1 MEKIM
6 PKNKFAQFFQNQ
18 KAKAVA
24 FQERSNLNV
33 LELKYK
39 NFLKI
44 LREIENH
51 LEYESEL
58 ESQNVSKNLVDFYNA
73 EKYLPKINSKILKS
87 FAGRDSCL
95 KFFQLL
101 MCFDYSEF
109 KHVNEEIYAELLFK
123 MISLAAENNSL
134 ETNVLIRKIYEY
146 NCIEADSNKVRDFIT
161 KMLQIEKDSLSDNQN
176 KEKSLKKEE
185 NDEEKSESD
194 KDFFAE
200 TKSDANGIKIIK
212 GLLFVYGI
220 DDEKILRKN
229 ISKVGVLH
237 FFLWVILPLILCA
250 FVFLFFMRPDILNS
264 FAAKIAENLNSPS
277 KKYIVEVKDVL
288 PFIEYFKWIILIPF
302 VLFAFFNLRTF
313 VFRKS
318 KIRYLKKAILKIASA
333 AEISEDYIFEKLKLR
348 YGEKIRKFLQ

>member
-1 MEKIM
+1 M
-6 PKNKFAQFFQNQ
+6 PQNRFAQFFLNQ
-18 KAKAVA
+18 KSKFNA
-24 FQERSNLNV
+24 FQERGNLNV
-33 LELKYK
+33 LELKYR

-87 FAGRDSCL
+87 FSGRNSCL

-101 MCFDYSEF
+101 MCFDYSDF
-109 KHVNEEIYAELLFK
+109 KHVNEKIYAELLFK
-123 MISLAAENNSL
+123 MISLVAENNSL

-146 NCIEADSNKVRDFIT
+146 NCIEADSQKVHDFIT
-161 KMLQIEKDSLSDNQN
+161 KMLQFEKDSLSDKQN
-176 KEKSLKKEE
+176 EKESLKEEE
-185 NDEEKSESD
+185 NDEKKPEAD

-212 GLLFVYGI
+212 GLLFAYGI
-220 DDEKILRKN
+220 DDEKTLRKS
-229 ISKVGVLH
+229 ISKVGAAH

-250 FVFLFFMRPDILNS
+250 FVFLFFMQEDNLKT

-277 KKYIVEVKDVL
+277 KNYIVEVKDVL
-288 PFIEYFKWIILIPF
+288 PFVEYLKWVALIPF
-302 VLFAFFNLRTF
+302 VLFAFFNFRTF

-318 KIRYLKKAILKIASA
+318 KIRYLKKAISKIASA

>member
-1 MEKIM
+1 M

-185 NDEEKSESD
+185 NDEEK
-194 KDFFAE
+194 
-200 TKSDANGIKIIK
+200 
-212 GLLFVYGI
+212 
-220 DDEKILRKN
+220 
-229 ISKVGVLH
+229 
-237 FFLWVILPLILCA
+237 
-250 FVFLFFMRPDILNS
+250 
-264 FAAKIAENLNSPS
+264 
-277 KKYIVEVKDVL
+277 
-288 PFIEYFKWIILIPF
+288 
-302 VLFAFFNLRTF
+302 
-313 VFRKS
+313 
-318 KIRYLKKAILKIASA
+318 
-333 AEISEDYIFEKLKLR
+333 
-348 YGEKIRKFLQ
+348 

>member
-1 MEKIM
+1 
-6 PKNKFAQFFQNQ
+6 
-18 KAKAVA
+18 
-24 FQERSNLNV
+24 
-33 LELKYK
+33 
-39 NFLKI
+39 
-44 LREIENH
+44 
-51 LEYESEL
+51 
-58 ESQNVSKNLVDFYNA
+58 
-73 EKYLPKINSKILKS
+73 
-87 FAGRDSCL
+87 
-95 KFFQLL
+95 
-101 MCFDYSEF
+101 
-109 KHVNEEIYAELLFK
+109 
-123 MISLAAENNSL
+123 
-134 ETNVLIRKIYEY
+134 
-146 NCIEADSNKVRDFIT
+146 
-161 KMLQIEKDSLSDNQN
+161 IEKDSLSDNQN

-229 ISKVGVLH
+229 ISKVGALH

-264 FAAKIAENLNSPS
+264 FAVKIAENLNSPS

-288 PFIEYFKWIILIPF
+288 PFIEYLKWIILIPF

-313 VFRKS
+313 VFLKS

-333 AEISEDYIFEKLKLR
+333 AEISEDYIFEKLNLR